1 MSDIREFEPL
11 WGEWNTVRLLGQG
24 SYGKVYL
31 MQKTELGNQYLA
43 AVKHISLPSQ
53 PGEQESLYAEGIV
66 SDESS
71 LQEYYTQVLN
81 TLLTEINVNYRLKGN
96 TNIVSYEAHTIL
108 PKVHEPGYDIFIKME
123 LLTSLSE
130 QIAKQPIRLWDVLK
144 LGEDI
149 CRALELLRRERVL
162 HRDIKPGNIF
172 VNSAGDYKLGDF
184 GVAKS
189 MEHTISGMSVKGT
202 FGYMAPEVANGEEGD
217 YRVDLYS
224 FGLVLYRLL
233 NCNRAPFLPL
243 PPTPVSYESNAN
255 AQQIRLQ
262 NKAPLPAPVMADR
275 QLSKIILKA
284 CAYRPEDRWETAAQM
299 GEALAAYRSKL
310 SQRVG
315 DTVVLESL
323 SAGGKT
329 SGSRV
334 GSRMEQPT
342 AGSGWWAN
350 GRPSIAQGSL
360 ASRAAKSPSG
370 AKEYSPYLPQHPE
383 RIEPEAEEQTAYLP
397 QHPERIELEAEEQTA
412 YLSQH
417 PEQIEA
423 EAEER
428 TAYLPQHPERIE
440 PEAEEQTAYLPQHP
454 NRIELEAEEQTAY
467 LPLHSEQIVRE
478 LESERVALSLHAE
491 QEKQKA
497 GQQNTRIPAETEET
511 RTIPVASQQPH
522 KQKAFLL
529 PIIIGAVA
537 IVIVSGIGAGILLKR
552 DPAPH
557 TEIQKVKQPVVIEQE
572 TDIPEEQPVPEDME
586 PPEEPKPASIVWV
599 DETLGSA
606 IETVLLLEPGTVTAD
621 QLQAVTEL
629 NFSSLETPV
638 TVVTLE
644 DLKYFPNLNYLNLSG
659 HTVQQWNFPKE
670 MGTLEALNVGNC
682 GCSNLEFLNCENL
695 RELQKLDLRQNTV
708 SDLTPLTGLTQ
719 LVYLNISNTSVT
731 NLECLSSLKTLSTLD
746 ATNLPVEDWTPIEFV
761 PQVLG
766 RPEVV
771 EEPEEQQTTE
781 KPKESA
787 KPTTS
792 VNQTKPSGTT
802 KPQQNT
808 QTQNPVTPSVVAV
821 TGVSISQG
829 SAILEMGG
837 VLQLTA
843 QVSPSNATNKQ
854 VSWSS
859 SNPSVAQVSGG
870 LVTAVSSG
878 TTIITASCGGM
889 SASCAVSVN

>member
-397 QHPERIELEAEEQTA
+397 QHP
-412 YLSQH
+412 
-417 PEQIEA
+417 
-423 EAEER
+423 
-428 TAYLPQHPERIE
+428 
-440 PEAEEQTAYLPQHP
+440 

-478 LESERVALSLHAE
+478 LESERVALSLNAE

-638 TVVTLE
+638 TVATLE

-781 KPKESA
+781 KPKEST

-808 QTQNPVTPSVVAV
+808 QTQKPVTPSVVAV